1 VPVQR
6 GAMRTPRPLL
16 VVAAASI
23 LGGAA
28 GTGVA
33 LGLRDDGSTT
43 TTTSAAVASGT
54 PAAEGSTLSAR
65 EIYRRAADSVA
76 YITARGTQASATGTG
91 FVVDADGLI
100 VTNEHVVDGS
110 SDITVKLG
118 DGTSRKATVV
128 GQDKSTDIALLKI
141 DTGGGKLTPLK
152 LADSSKVQIGDA
164 TFAIG
169 NPFGLEDTLTTGVI
183 SATQRQIT
191 APNGF
196 SISGVLQT
204 DAALNP
210 GNSGGPLLD
219 DQGDVIGI
227 NSQIESNSSG
237 QGSSEASNTG
247 VGFAIPSNTVRRV
260 IAQLREGGQVAHAY
274 LGVSTSDATGG
285 GATVQSV
292 SAGGP
297 AANAGLQAGAVIVA
311 VDDQTVGS
319 PDDLSSAIDSH
330 KPGEEV
336 KVGVRSGGRTETVT
350 VKLGERPGS
359 AG

>member
-1 VPVQR
+1 
-6 GAMRTPRPLL
+6 MRTPRTLL
-16 VVAAASI
+16 VVAATSI

-43 TTTSAAVASGT
+43 TTTTTAVQSAT
-54 PAAEGSTLSAR
+54 PASDGSSLSAR

-76 YITARGTQASATGTG
+76 YITARGAQGSATGTG

-100 VTNEHVVDGS
+100 ATNEHVVDGAS
-110 SDITVKLG
+110 EITVKLS
-118 DGTSRKATVV
+118 DGKAQKATVV
-128 GQDKSTDIALLKI
+128 GQDKSTDVALLKI
-141 DTGGGKLTPLK
+141 DTGAGKLTPLK

-191 APNGF
+191 APDGF

-219 DQGDVIGI
+219 DRGEVIGI
-227 NSQIESNSSG
+227 NSQIESSSSG
-237 QGSSEASNTG
+237 NGSSQGSNTG
-247 VGFAIPSNTVRRV
+247 VGFAIPSNTVRKV
-260 IAQLREGGQVAHAY
+260 IASLQEGGEVAHAY
-274 LGVSTSDATGG
+274 LGVSTSDASGG
-285 GATVQSV
+285 GATVQAV

-297 AANAGLQAGAVIVA
+297 AASAGLQTGAVIVA
-311 VDDQTVGS
+311 VDDMTVVS
-319 PDDLSSAIDSH
+319 SDQLSTAIDGH
-330 KPGEEV
+330 QPGDAV
-336 KVGVRSGGRTETVT
+336 KLKVRSSGGTDTVT
-350 VKLGERPGS
+350 VKLGERPAS

>member
-1 VPVQR
+1 MRVHR
-6 GAMRTPRPLL
+6 GAMRTPRTLL
-16 VVAAASI
+16 VVAATSI

-28 GTGVA
+28 GTGIA

-43 TTTSAAVASGT
+43 TTTTAAAQSAT
-54 PAAEGSTLSAR
+54 PASEGSTLSAR

-76 YITARGTQASATGTG
+76 YITARGMQGSATGTG

-100 VTNEHVVDGS
+100 VTNEHVVDGA
-110 SDITVKLG
+110 SDIAVKLG
-118 DGTSRKATVV
+118 DGQSHKATVV
-128 GQDKSTDIALLKI
+128 GQDKSTDIALLRI

-191 APNGF
+191 APDGF

-210 GNSGGPLLD
+210 GNSGGPLLN
-219 DQGDVIGI
+219 DQGEVIGV
-227 NSQIESNSSG
+227 NSQIESSSSG
-237 QGSSEASNTG
+237 NGSSEGANTG
-247 VGFAIPSNTVRRV
+247 VGFAIPSNTVRKV
-260 IAQLREGGQVAHAY
+260 IAQLQEGGEVAHAY
-274 LGVSTSDATGG
+274 LGVSTSDASAG
-285 GATVQSV
+285 GATVETVAS
-292 SAGGP
+292 GGP
-297 AANAGLQAGAVIVA
+297 AASAGLRPGAVIVA
-311 VDDQTVGS
+311 VDDQTVVS
-319 PDDLSSAIDSH
+319 ADDLSTAIDRH
-330 KPGEEV
+330 KPGDEV
-336 KVGVRSGGRTETVT
+336 ELRVRSDGKTDTVT